1 MSGFN
6 NTMNMEKEK
15 DLLKFEEKLK
25 KGIKDIVTEAMRT
38 EFARY
43 MQLNEMSR
51 VGFMGN
57 FDIIVNT
64 DADLSNE
71 IFDYAISFSDRYD
84 EDNIEV
90 VTNTRWI

>member
-1 MSGFN
+1 MVAI
-6 NTMNMEKEK
+6 
-15 DLLKFEEKLK
+15 LEEL
-25 KGIKDIVTEAMRT
+25 GIKNIHSLNKNYGLARAFSVGINKAM
-38 EFARY
+38 ELGA
-43 MQLNEMSR
+43 
-51 VGFMGN
+51 
-57 FDIIVNT
+57 DIIVNT